1 MRKLVGLMFMLGSF
15 AVANAQTESE
25 TLNWLQENKPKLD
38 HVNCQAYNLYGD
50 YFEITDDYVKLYND
64 ENQYCK
70 IYWKDVTK
78 VTTEDNF
85 FYLIS
90 NKKVDDKNVRLKM
103 LITNTPSRES
113 FVNALKHMVD
123 LKRTTVAKSKLF

>member
-1 MRKLVGLMFMLGSF
+1 MRKLVSLIMVLGSF
-15 AVANAQTESE
+15 VVTNAQTESE
-25 TLNWLQENKPKLD
+25 TLNWLKENKPTLD

-64 ENQYCK
+64 EKQYCK

-103 LITNTPSRES
+103 LITNTPARES
-113 FVNALKHMVD
+113 FVNALRHMVD
-123 LKRTTVAKSKLF
+123 LKTTIAKYKLF